1 MSDGGTALDVRA
13 VTVTVPAG
21 HRRRVTVVDDVSFSV
36 PAGGTLGLVGESG
49 SGKSM
54 TSLAIMGVLPHGAK
68 LEGGSVIV
76 NDQDLTR
83 MKPSQLRHLRGAAI
97 AMVLQDAMTALDP
110 CFTVTSQISQPLR
123 RHRQLRGAELS
134 DAIRGAMQE
143 VELPTDEVR
152 LKQFPHQFSGGMRQ
166 RAASAIALAG
176 RPGVLIAD
184 EPTTSMDVITQ
195 ARYLRLLRNLRES
208 SNFALILVTHDLLI
222 VQRMCEQV
230 VVMYAGQVVE
240 IGNVAEIFQSPQHPY
255 TTALLGAIPVSGG
268 VDDQLHGISGNAPDP
283 GAWGPG
289 CRFADRCEF
298 ARPQCSQAMPKLTER
313 GHGRLSRCFGTEPGG
328 WVTP

>member
-54 TSLAIMGVLPHGAK
+54 TSLAIMGVLPHGAR
-68 LEGGSVIV
+68 LEGGSVIID
-76 NDQDLTR
+76 DQDLTQL
-83 MKPSQLRHLRGAAI
+83 KPSQLRHLRGATI

-123 RHRQLRGAELS
+123 RHRELRGADLGA
-134 DAIRGAMQE
+134 AIVGAMQE

-195 ARYLRLLRNLRES
+195 ARYLRLLRDLQES

-240 IGNVAEIFQSPQHPY
+240 TGSVTEIFASPQHPY

-268 VDDQLHGISGNAPDP
+268 VDDQLQGISGSAPDA
-283 GAWGPG
+283 GAWGAG

-298 ARPQCSQAMPKLTER
+298 ARPQCSAAMPQLTGR
-313 GHGRLSRCFGTEPGG
+313 GDGRASRCFGTEPGG
-328 WVTP
+328 WIAR